1 MTRSVVLGLLAVAA
15 ILSSACGRARA
26 APLEHTFSS
35 PTELARGVLDAIAR
49 RDRSAL
55 EALAVSDREFR
66 ELVWPEL
73 PASRPERNLPLDY
86 VWGDLQ
92 QKSVGH
98 LRQTLAQHGGRR
110 YALANLEFLGETT
123 SYRTIEVFRKAQLR
137 VRDDRGD
144 EHVVRLFGSILRRG
158 SGFKVFSYVV
168 D

>member
-1 MTRSVVLGLLAVAA
+1 MLVAAA
-15 ILSSACGRARA
+15 ILSAACGRARA
-26 APLEHTFSS
+26 APLAHTFSS

-49 RDRSAL
+49 NDRSAL
-55 EALAVSDREFR
+55 EALAVSDREFCD
-66 ELVWPEL
+66 LVWPEL

-86 VWGDLQ
+86 VWGDLH

-110 YALANLEFLGETT
+110 YVFTNLEFLGETT
-123 SYRTIEVFRKAQLR
+123 SYLTFEVFRKAQLR

-144 EHVVRLFGSILRRG
+144 EHVVRLFGSVLRRG
-158 SGFKVFSYVV
+158 SGYKVFSFVV